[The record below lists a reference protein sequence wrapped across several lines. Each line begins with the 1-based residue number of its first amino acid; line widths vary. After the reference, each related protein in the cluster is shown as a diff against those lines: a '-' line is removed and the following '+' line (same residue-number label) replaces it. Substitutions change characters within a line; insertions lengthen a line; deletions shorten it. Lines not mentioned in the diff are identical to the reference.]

1 MSAKKPSL
9 KSRIIIWFYTRSKTI
24 QNLIDIGIGEAYDLG
39 FERGM
44 EEGSKIPPTKH
55 QLKKMRQN
63 KKQTKK
69 RPRLDFHYLNIA

>member
-1 MSAKKPSL
+1 MMSAKKPSL
-9 KSRIIIWFYTRSKTI
+9 KSRIIIWFYTMSKTI
-24 QNLIDIGIGEAYDLG
+24 QNFIDIGIGEAYDLG

-63 KKQTKK
+63 KYKK
-69 RPRLDFHYLNIA
+69 IPKNYG